1 MILSDFTCPE
11 HGRFEALAESDAE
24 SAPCP
29 FVTEEGGRWDEGR
42 GEDQDRICEEPSPW
56 TPTPIR
62 CRVRIGEV
70 ERGGVDKPAS
80 PMFLDTRELGEGM
93 PMEEWRAK
101 RDKVYEE
108 RRHKEAKDFIR

>member
-1 MILSDFTCPE
+1 MILSDFTCPY
-11 HGRFEALAESDAE
+11 HGRFELLAESDAE
-24 SAPCP
+24 TAPCP
-29 FVTEEGGRWDEGR
+29 ELVSAYE
-42 GEDQDRICEEPSPW
+42 GEDIGDSGGDGVPCGQPSPW
-56 TPTPIR
+56 TPAPIR

-70 ERGGVDKPAS
+70 ERGGVGKPAS

-108 RRHKEAKDFIR
+108 RRHKEAKDFVR